1 MGVSYM
7 VRGSTEAECRAELD
21 WLRRT
26 RGAVVTMLPT
36 EQYGDGWLARAV
48 PMTKAPA
55 VGEGLSVER

>member
-1 MGVSYM
+1 MRVSFM
-7 VRGSTEAECRAELD
+7 VRCATEADCLAELD
-21 WLRRT
+21 WLCRE

-36 EQYGDGWLARAV
+36 DRCGDGWLARAV

>member
-7 VRGSTEAECRAELD
+7 LRGRTEAECQQELD
-21 WLRRT
+21 WLCRE

-36 EQYGDGWLARAV
+36 DRHGEGWLARAV